1 MVPQTFQGRTMNEA
15 LARVRAALGRDAVI
29 LHTRTYHRRQWLG
42 LRRYQVCEIMAKS
55 ESAKPPRTPPA
66 APAGPARL
74 LDTPAATGA
83 MLVGLA
89 SEMAALKGLVTDLVN
104 RARSQ
109 QAPQVPEQLL
119 EHYTHLIQNHVAEEL
134 AAEVVRSI
142 QSQVHPEHLR
152 NRAFVQDK
160 LAEQLERLL
169 PAAGPLVRTK
179 AHGPHVVALIGPT
192 GVGKTTT
199 IAKLAANLKLRE
211 RRSVGLITMDT
222 YRIAAVEQLRKY
234 ADIIGSPLE
243 VVMSPEDLKEKLT
256 AMAQREFVL
265 IDTAGRSPGDAI
277 KLGELRAAVAA
288 AQPDEVHLVLSATA
302 SPECLEW
309 AARNFGQI
317 RVDKLIFTKLDEAV
331 HLGTVLNMVRKVNKK
346 LSYITN
352 GQDVPDDIAVG
363 EPRRLARLILGCEGA
378 SLK

>member
-29 LHTRTYHRRQWLG
+29 LHTRTYHQRQWLG
-42 LRRYQVCEIMAKS
+42 LKRYQVCEIMARN
-55 ESAKPPRTPPA
+55 EVPVAAKKPML

-89 SEMAALKGLVTDLVN
+89 SEMTALKSLVADLV
-104 RARSQ
+104 RRTRSQ
-109 QAPQVPEQLL
+109 QAPHVPEQLM

-134 AAEVVRSI
+134 AADVVQAI
-142 QSQVHPEHLR
+142 QGQVHPEHLR
-152 NRAFVQDK
+152 NAAFVRDK
-160 LAEQLERLL
+160 LAEHLEKLL

-179 AHGPHVVALIGPT
+179 QHGPHVVALIGPT

-243 VVMSPEDLKEKLT
+243 VVISAEDLKEKLKG
-256 AMAQREFVL
+256 MAQREFVL

-277 KLGELRAAVAA
+277 KLGELRGALAA
-288 AQPDEVHLVLSATA
+288 AEPDEVHLVLSATA

-309 AARNFGQI
+309 AAKNFGQV

-378 SLK
+378 SVK